1 MNIYHAENRLKGLN
15 SISESFRTLNIK
27 FAIFDG
33 ALLGFIRDG
42 KLIEWDWDAEI
53 ALTHEEYENKLI
65 QIIEEI
71 DKCKIGKLI
80 LNPNP
85 KNPKISVLTSSN
97 DFGNFKYA
105 ITPFKLSNDKKTI
118 YRELYK
124 YPSKYLKD
132 LKNIKIDKYSFPI
145 PRDAEELLNLQYGEN
160 WMTPLKSTIKDDY
173 LSKKVYTKSNN
184 QINQKIIFLIQVKT
198 KIQNK
203 LKLLLRNLINKFP
216 LLEYRLKLNR
226 EQLFI
231 YQLIDLVRNSQ
242 NSQIV
247 EIGSSDLSE
256 YETLNAI
263 LKDFKFKTTI
273 YEATKKTFE
282 ILKKKK
288 KIKKY
293 KNLKIINKAV
303 IPKAGNY
310 ILNQDKE
317 SHLNSISNSK
327 NLKIETQSILTNTIF
342 FDQIK
347 ELRNKNIN
355 KILKMDIE
363 GFEEQIIIYNINFLK
378 MIEKISIVLEV
389 HPNKY
394 KIPDSLYSSLNIL
407 INNGYQ
413 IKFVELAKFCNT
425 KLLSKYLKSN
435 MIIKSNNGRY
445 LVKNPTRDILKDVC
459 FCDYNLINN
468 YPYYVTKNVRSLTL
482 TKL

>member
-1 MNIYHAENRLKGLN
+1 LNFYHAENRLKGLN
-15 SISESFRTLNIK
+15 SISEAFRTLSIK

-53 ALTHEEYENKLI
+53 ALNYEDYEKNLI
-65 QIIEEI
+65 KIIEEI

-85 KNPKISVLTSSN
+85 KNPKITILTSRN

-145 PRDAEELLNLQYGEN
+145 PRNAEELLFLQYGEN
-160 WMTPLKSTIKDDY
+160 WMTPLKSTVKDEY

-184 QINQKIIFLIQVKT
+184 QINQKIIYLLQVKS
-198 KIQNK
+198 KIKKK
-203 LKLLLRNLINKFP
+203 LKSILRNLIKKYP
-216 LLEYRLKLNR
+216 ILEYRLGLNR

-231 YQLIDLVRNSQ
+231 YQLINLLQTSKK
-242 NSQIV
+242 SKII

-256 YETLNAI
+256 FETLNAV
-263 LKDFKFKTTI
+263 LKNIKFKTTI
-273 YEATKKTFE
+273 YEATKRTFNQ
-282 ILKKKK
+282 IKKKK
-288 KIKKY
+288 TQKKY

-303 IPKAGNY
+303 IPRAGNY
-310 ILNQDKE
+310 ILNHDKE
-317 SHLNSISNSK
+317 SHLNSIANNK
-327 NLKIETQSILTNTIF
+327 NISIEKTKILKNTIL

-347 ELRNKNIN
+347 ELNNQKIN

-363 GFEEQIIIYNINFLK
+363 GIEEEMIIHNIDFLK
-378 MIEKISIVLEV
+378 KLEKINIVLEV

-394 KIPDSLYSSLNIL
+394 KKPYSLYKSLNIL
-407 INNGYQ
+407 IDNGYQ

-425 KLLSKYLKSN
+425 KILNKYLISN
-435 MIIKSNNGRY
+435 RIIKSNNGRY
-445 LVKNPTRDILKDVC
+445 LVKNPNRDILKDVC
-459 FCDYNLINN
+459 FCDYNLINK
-468 YPYYVTKNVRSLTL
+468 YPYYVSKNVRSLTL
-482 TKL
+482 TRL